1 LSRAIHKQALDLI
14 HLESSK
20 GKHAPCLADHLRS
33 NAFMVELYE
42 VLPVEVRRQIGHR
55 LAEEDVEISNIEGK
69 EYLELILREL

>member
-1 LSRAIHKQALDLI
+1 
-14 HLESSK
+14 
-20 GKHAPCLADHLRS
+20 
-33 NAFMVELYE
+33 MVELYE